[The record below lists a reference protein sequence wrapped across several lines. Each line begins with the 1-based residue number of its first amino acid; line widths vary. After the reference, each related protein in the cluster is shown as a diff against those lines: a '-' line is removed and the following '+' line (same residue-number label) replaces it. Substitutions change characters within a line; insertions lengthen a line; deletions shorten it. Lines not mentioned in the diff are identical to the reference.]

1 MKRRVFQ
8 LSMATAAIVLSTSAF
23 AQAKWDLATAYP
35 ATNFH
40 TVNIS
45 QFAAD
50 VDKASGGKLRSRCTP
65 TPRCSRRPRS
75 SARCR
80 VARPRPARSC
90 W

>member
-1 MKRRVFQ
+1 MKRRAFQ
-8 LSMATAAIVLSTSAF
+8 LSMAAAAIALTTMTATSAF

-50 VDKASGGKLRSRCTP
+50 VDKASGGKTIWRSFQ
-65 TPRCSRRPRS
+65 
-75 SARCR
+75 SA
-80 VARPRPARSC
+80 
-90 W
+90 